1 MKLELSQQIF
11 GKHLNV
17 KFYENPLSGSTVLL
31 CKWMDGQANI
41 QKWQSWESPFTI
53 LWTLLKMNVFAV
65 LLVYRI

>member
-41 QKWQSWESPFTI
+41 QK
-53 LWTLLKMNVFAV
+53 
-65 LLVYRI
+65 